1 MCWRIWILQC
11 KVLLAGV
18 SKAVRA
24 SSSRDVS
31 IDAQPSYTSSGAE
44 KYMISIQYDC
54 LGLAALGSSSPH
66 AQIAVGVA
74 SLQELPNLTQAL
86 AQQSLLIHQHS
97 VSHPNQSRSKAN
109 LTTRKL
115 SGRQHDALSPP
126 LVHPIDKSLTRLPH
140 HMMKL
145 AYLLKQV
152 LSCSMCSSAAR
163 GEVCASL

>member
-1 MCWRIWILQC
+1 MLQC

-31 IDAQPSYTSSGAE
+31 IDAQPSYTSSGAQ

-54 LGLAALGSSSPH
+54 VGLAALGSSSPH

-74 SLQELPNLTQAL
+74 SHMFLQELPNLTQAL
-86 AQQSLLIHQHS
+86 TQQSLLIHQHS

-115 SGRQHDALSPP
+115 SGRQHNALSRP

-140 HMMKL
+140 HMMKS